1 MPEPRRWALTI
12 GADMERAQIEFV
24 WPGFPD
30 AIPMIVIGVLLP
42 AWLIYVVFRY
52 TRLRVVWKLLLIPV
66 SVIAPFIV
74 SLLWPLI
81 IKLSG
86 LVKFTGP
93 GDYDAPYTW
102 YANELFGD
110 YSAYVWAT
118 LTTFTILVL
127 HRLARSAQARAESV
141 VPKPRDGTL

>member
-1 MPEPRRWALTI
+1 
-12 GADMERAQIEFV
+12 MERAQIEFV
-24 WPGFPD
+24 WPGFAD
-30 AIPMIVIGVLLP
+30 AIPMIVIGVVLP

-52 TRLRVVWKLLLIPV
+52 TRLRAVWKLLLIPV

-93 GDYDAPYTW
+93 GNYDAPYTW

-118 LTTFTILVL
+118 MTVLATLVL
-127 HRLARSAQARAESV
+127 HRIAKSTQARDNSA
-141 VPKPRDGTL
+141 VPMPRDDTP